1 MFLAQ
6 KISFLSFSRL
16 RGAVSKRQCV
26 RGQILFMKI
35 NPLAHR
41 LLFGRL
47 KKKSGGRGEV
57 RSFDNSYCLYKVK
70 IKSLSSLFASL
81 SATDFLYS
89 QFSLLF

>member
-26 RGQILFMKI
+26 QCQILFLKI
-35 NPLAHR
+35 NPPTR
-41 LLFGRL
+41 PLLFVRS

-57 RSFDNSYCLYKVK
+57 RSFDNSYCLCKVK
-70 IKSLSSLFASL
+70 TKSLSSLFASL
-81 SATDFLYS
+81 SATDLLFS
-89 QFSLLF
+89 QLSLLF